1 MLRDELTQRMKLEK
15 WKKTDLVLRY
25 LVLWHLASHEG
36 KGLNWSFA
44 SALEKWSQVCLRQL
58 LKCRSLRG
66 ENNVLKY
73 KTLEIDSKGS
83 NYEKQRF
90 VAKQFVSIT
99 PDL

>member
-15 WKKTDLVLRY
+15 WKKTDLVLR
-25 LVLWHLASHEG
+25 HLASHEG

-44 SALEKWSQVCLRQL
+44 SALEKNQWSQVCLRQL

-66 ENNVLKY
+66 ENSVLKY

-83 NYEKQRF
+83 NYKKQRF